1 MTEGYAVLW
10 LGVLPGLLSL
20 GLAIA
25 WAAERIHGAIRQA
38 AGERRERML
47 RRLDLLA
54 ERRLRQEPDLAR
66 AVEVNTENYLQRLEQ
81 IVLDVAGA
89 TPGIDQVLRLGDRP
103 CPHLVGLD
111 YAFQECVF
119 ALDVQAMVAAGQV
132 PREVRWQRVDA
143 LTASP
148 FAVRTLE
155 AAYRLLAAR
164 YGVSDPALPHRPTWY
179 LAIVPPKGGKR

>member
-1 MTEGYAVLW
+1 MTETYAVLW

-25 WAAERIHGAIRQA
+25 WAAERIRGAIRQA
-38 AGERRERML
+38 ASERRERML
-47 RRLDLLA
+47 RRLELLA
-54 ERRLRQEPDLAR
+54 ERRLRREPDLAR
-66 AVEVNTENYLQRLEQ
+66 AIEVNAENHLQKLEQ

-119 ALDVQAMVAAGQV
+119 ALDVRAMVAAGQV

-164 YGVSDPALPHRPTWY
+164 YGVSDPALPHRSTWY
-179 LAIVPPKGGKR
+179 LAIVPPRGGKR

>member
-1 MTEGYAVLW
+1 MTETYAVLW

-25 WAAERIHGAIRQA
+25 WAAERIRGAIRQA

-66 AVEVNTENYLQRLEQ
+66 AVEVNTENHLQRLEQ
-81 IVLDVAGA
+81 IALDVAGA

-143 LTASP
+143 LTTSP

-164 YGVSDPALPHRPTWY
+164 YGVSDPALPHRSTWY
-179 LAIVPPKGGKR
+179 LAIMPPKGGKR

>member
-1 MTEGYAVLW
+1 MTEPYALVW
-10 LGVLPGLLSL
+10 FGVLPGLLSL
-20 GLAIA
+20 GLAVA
-25 WAAERIHGAIRQA
+25 WTGERLRRTIRQA
-38 AGERRERML
+38 GIERRERTL

-54 ERRLRQEPDLAR
+54 GRQLRSDPDLAH
-66 AVEVNTENYLQRLEQ
+66 AVDVNAENYLQSLEQ

-103 CPHLVGLD
+103 CPHMVGLD

-119 ALDVQAMVAAGQV
+119 ALDARAMVAAGQV
-132 PREVRWQRVDA
+132 PGEVRWQRVDA

-164 YGVSDPALPHRPTWY
+164 YGVSDPALPHRSAWY

>member
-1 MTEGYAVLW
+1 MTEAYAVLW

-25 WAAERIHGAIRQA
+25 WAAERIGGAIRQA
-38 AGERRERML
+38 ASERRERML

-54 ERRLRQEPDLAR
+54 ERRLRQEPELAR
-66 AVEVNTENYLQRLEQ
+66 AIEVNAENYLQRLEQ
-81 IVLDVAGA
+81 VVLDVAGA

-103 CPHLVGLD
+103 CPHIVCLD

-119 ALDVQAMVAAGQV
+119 ALDARAMVTAGQV
-132 PREVRWQRVDA
+132 PRHMRWSRVDA
-143 LTASP
+143 FSASP

-155 AAYRLLAAR
+155 AAYCLLAAR
-164 YGVSDPALPHRPTWY
+164 YGVSDPALPHRSTWY
-179 LAIVPPKGGKR
+179 LAVVPPKGGKR